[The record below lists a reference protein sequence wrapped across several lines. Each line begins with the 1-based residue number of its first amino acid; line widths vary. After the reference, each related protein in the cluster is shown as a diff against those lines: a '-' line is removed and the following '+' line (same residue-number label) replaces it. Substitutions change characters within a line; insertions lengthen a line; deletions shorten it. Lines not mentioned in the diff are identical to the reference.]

1 MISRIIEKAAGYE
14 THSRINIPEKLQ
26 PFLEVCNISK
36 LASPPTSGAKETSP
50 LSPKRPKSPIVLEEL
65 GRGKRL
71 KIPRNLNKEFEF
83 VDPVGVDNNESNEDT
98 EYDADY
104 DTEEEEVI
112 EPEWKPKQKKK
123 NRARKNRPQYQNTLD
138 ILWGRFRLSL
148 TIIALAINTV
158 CEDLGINDRSKYVS
172 VTRLT
177 NLLKKFDENLLT
189 THTENNFGFPDF
201 GKKYILK
208 RIS

>member
-1 MISRIIEKAAGYE
+1 M
-14 THSRINIPEKLQ
+14 
-26 PFLEVCNISK
+26 
-36 LASPPTSGAKETSP
+36 
-50 LSPKRPKSPIVLEEL
+50 SPKRPGPEIPIVEEEC

-83 VDPVGVDNNESNEDT
+83 LDPVVKNQSDEDT

-148 TIIALAINTV
+148 TIIALTINTV
-158 CEDLGINDRSKYVS
+158 CEDLGITDRSKYVS

-189 THTENNFGFPDF
+189 THAENNFGFPDF
-201 GKKYILK
+201 GKQYILK
-208 RIS
+208 QCDFVNFLLSK